1 MSGSNEAGRPGW
13 MTGNSDVTIRE
24 LRGWRPEL
32 SPGRAS
38 SARLLGQPAG
48 NVMLTR
54 PRR

>member
-13 MTGNSDVTIRE
+13 MMGNSDVTIRE
-24 LRGWRPEL
+24 LRGWRSEL